1 MSVSLYEI
9 SVNIYNIQG
18 HNSHMYD
25 TPRYNQLKII
35 GIQNTR
41 YKFKKINQR
50 LMSSPH

>member
-25 TPRYNQLKII
+25 TPVII
-35 GIQNTR
+35 N
-41 YKFKKINQR
+41 
-50 LMSSPH
+50 